1 MKTHHVKCTLH
12 QTLPLRDARR
22 PEKQSLAQ
30 ATPYRTRTDIAK
42 TLNRQVFSIR
52 FTVRMAFRKEM
63 EIQGLEPWTFRL

>member
-1 MKTHHVKCTLH
+1 M
-12 QTLPLRDARR
+12 PSARYTKHYYSEMHADR
-22 PEKQSLAQ
+22 KKQSLAQ

-63 EIQGLEPWTFRL
+63 EIQGLEP